1 MHAEKILGKGTKRG
15 IARIRWTRGEVI
27 HAVILS
33 LLLLAFSI
41 YLAVWFELHHFD

>member
-1 MHAEKILGKGTKRG
+1 MRAGKILGRGTKRSL
-15 IARIRWTRGEVI
+15 ARIRWTRREVI

-33 LLLLAFSI
+33 LLLLAFAI